1 MSITMIVLIICIA
14 NFLWIHFG
22 SGNDQIYKYTLI
34 PMQVKRGQWY
44 RLITSGFLHVQP
56 WHLIMNM
63 YSLYSLGSYM
73 ESMFGSFWYSIIL
86 FGSIIGGS
94 LVTTFFGDD
103 GTSTIGISGGL
114 YGLMGAYLFLLVRS
128 GSLSNPY
135 VLTSV
140 LRMCIANLIINFMP
154 NISRTGHLGG
164 LITGILLAVLRI
176 YVF

>member
-1 MSITMIVLIICIA
+1 
-14 NFLWIHFG
+14 
-22 SGNDQIYKYTLI
+22 
-34 PMQVKRGQWY
+34 
-44 RLITSGFLHVQP
+44 
-56 WHLIMNM
+56 
-63 YSLYSLGSYM
+63 
-73 ESMFGSFWYSIIL
+73 
-86 FGSIIGGS
+86 
-94 LVTTFFGDD
+94 
-103 GTSTIGISGGL
+103 
-114 YGLMGAYLFLLVRS
+114 MGAYLFLLVRS